1 MTTDNTLG
9 RIEISPTALATI
21 AANTVTQ
28 AYGVVGLSSKSA
40 AGNLFGQITG
50 DVHRGV
56 FVRMVNNEVV
66 IDLYVIIE
74 YGTRIVSVAHSVQ
87 NLVKFNIEK
96 VVGLPVASVNVHVQ
110 DLRISD
116 SNNH

>member
-1 MTTDNTLG
+1 MSTDNILG
-9 RIEISPTALATI
+9 RIEISPTAIASI
-21 AANTVTQ
+21 AAQAVTQ

-40 AGNLFGQITG
+40 ADNLIGQITG

-66 IDLYVIIE
+66 IDLYVVIE

-96 VVGLPVASVNVHVQ
+96 ALGLPVASINVHVQ
-110 DLRISD
+110 DLRVSD
-116 SNNH
+116 SKS

>member
-1 MTTDNTLG
+1 MTTDTALG
-9 RIEISPTALATI
+9 RIEISPTAIATI
-21 AANTVTQ
+21 AANAVTE
-28 AYGVVGLSSKSA
+28 AYGVVGLASKNV
-40 AGNLFGQITG
+40 AGNFLGQITG

-56 FVRMVNNEVV
+56 FVRTVDDEIV

-96 VVGLPVASVNVHVQ
+96 ILGRPVASVNVHVQ
-110 DLRISD
+110 DLNVSD
-116 SNNH
+116 SKPK

>member
-1 MTTDNTLG
+1 MTTENALG
-9 RIEISPTALATI
+9 RIEVSPTAVATI
-21 AANTVTQ
+21 AASVVTQ
-28 AYGVVGLSSKSA
+28 AYGVVGIA
-40 AGNLFGQITG
+40 AKNATDQLISQLTG

-56 FVRMVNNEVV
+56 DVRFVNNEVV

-96 VVGLPVASVNVHVQ
+96 ALSLPVASVNVHVQ
-110 DLRISD
+110 GLRISD
-116 SNNH
+116 NGG